1 MGVGFE
7 ENGRFFFFKA
17 CLWKEELKNKK
28 LLEAGFSLVLH
39 SLTASLRRAL
49 PACAFKNHTQKKYKD
64 KHLKHAASSAALTLV
79 KLKKKRD
86 LKEKLRIAKL
96 FFYMI

>member
-1 MGVGFE
+1 MLVK
-7 ENGRFFFFKA
+7 GRIEKQ
-17 CLWKEELKNKK
+17 K

-49 PACAFKNHTQKKYKD
+49 PACAFKNHTQKKDED

-79 KLKKKRD
+79 KLKKKKVKR
-86 LKEKLRIAKL
+86 KIKNC
-96 FFYMI
+96 